1 MEFMVKNRI
10 LGLTLLGIALIFLV
24 AVVIF
29 KIQINNLTNSLME
42 ESGGTCISEGKCL
55 HEQSDLPVFI
65 GVAISFVTLALGIYL
80 LIFEKTKERAEK
92 IQSEIVNTL
101 KDTKKKQ
108 DYNEQ
113 FDFLLKAL
121 NNDEKNIMKAL
132 KEQDGIEQATLRIR
146 TNMSKTK
153 LSVVLSELEGKSLV
167 KKVPEGK
174 KNRIYLKNAF

>member
-1 MEFMVKNRI
+1 MEIMIKNKV
-10 LGLTLLGIALIFLV
+10 LGLTLIGIAVIFLI

-29 KIQINNLTNSLME
+29 KMQINNLTNSLME

-55 HEQSDLPVFI
+55 HEQSDFPVYV

-80 LIFEKTKERAEK
+80 LIFEKTKEKAEK
-92 IQSEIVNTL
+92 IQKEIVNTL
-101 KDTKKKQ
+101 KETKKKQ
-108 DYNEQ
+108 DYNEK

-121 NNDEKNIMKAL
+121 NDDEKNIMKAL
-132 KEQDGIEQATLRIR
+132 REQDGIEQATLRIR

-153 LSVVLSELEGKSLV
+153 LSVVLSELERKGLV
-167 KKVPEGK
+167 KKVAEGK

>member
-10 LGLTLLGIALIFLV
+10 LGLTLICVAIIFLV
-24 AVVIF
+24 AVIIF
-29 KIQINNLTNSLME
+29 KLQINNLTNSLME

-55 HEQSDLPVFI
+55 HEQSDLPVYV
-65 GVAISFVTLALGIYL
+65 GVAIVFINLALGIYL
-80 LIFEKTKERAEK
+80 LIFEKTKEKSEK
-92 IQSEIVNTL
+92 IQKEIIYTL
-101 KDTKKKQ
+101 KETRKKQ
-108 DYNEQ
+108 DYDEK

-121 NNDEKNIMKAL
+121 NDDEKNIMKAL

-153 LSVVLSELEGKSLV
+153 LSIVLSELEKKGLV

-174 KNRIYLKNAF
+174 KNRIYLKN